1 MDEFRKRAYKLWSN
15 IKARCYNKKHISYRS
30 YGAKGAKVCDRW
42 LNSFEHFLEDIQK
55 VDGFNYEKFCN
66 GELQMDKDL
75 KQQYTKNKIYSLSTC
90 TFLTQEENI
99 KLQDSG
105 KDFYVVT
112 PKGDISKEKSIKK
125 YCDNHN
131 IPHSHAMAMWRGDKT
146 RKTVKGYQFFKE
158 KPSEKDI
165 LKPRVYK
172 GTSPTGEEILFYR
185 YDSLEHLGHN
195 QAKVR
200 SAIKNKHL
208 TKDGWRFI
216 MVSDGYRLTKKQ
228 EEDLIDNNY

>member
-1 MDEFRKRAYKLWSN
+1 MDEYRKKAYKLWSN
-15 IKARCYNKKHISYRS
+15 IKTRCYNKKHISYRS
-30 YGAKGAKVCDRW
+30 YGAKGVTVCDRW

-75 KQQYTKNKIYSLSTC
+75 KQQYTTNKTYSLSTC

-112 PKGDISKEKSIKK
+112 PKGDMSKEKSIKK

-146 RKTVKGYQFFKE
+146 RKTVKGY
-158 KPSEKDI
+158 
-165 LKPRVYK
+165 
-172 GTSPTGEEILFYR
+172 
-185 YDSLEHLGHN
+185 
-195 QAKVR
+195 
-200 SAIKNKHL
+200 
-208 TKDGWRFI
+208 
-216 MVSDGYRLTKKQ
+216 
-228 EEDLIDNNY
+228 